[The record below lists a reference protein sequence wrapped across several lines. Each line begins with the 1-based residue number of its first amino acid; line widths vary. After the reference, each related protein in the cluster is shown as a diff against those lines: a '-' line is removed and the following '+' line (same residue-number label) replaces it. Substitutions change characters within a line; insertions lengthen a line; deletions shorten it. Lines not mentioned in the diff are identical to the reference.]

1 MTVIIAEQTPP
12 KVRGLLKRWF
22 IEPKPNVFVG
32 TVNRRTRDKV
42 LEYILKHDGDQV
54 GMLVI
59 SDDNSSQGFSVIS
72 CRETTRTWVKKS
84 GHFLIAEKWED
95 SKNDSEEDSDDAA
108 FDDKLAR
115 EALEAAQIEYRIKK

>member
-42 LEYILKHDGDQV
+42 LQYIMKHDGDQV
-54 GMLVI
+54 GMLII

-72 CRETTRTWVKKS
+72 CRETTRTWVKRS

-95 SKNDSEEDSDDAA
+95 SDNKPDENLDTAA
-108 FDDKLAR
+108 FDDTLVR
-115 EALEAAQIEYRIKK
+115 EAFEAAQIEYRVKK